1 MSTDHK
7 LLTYALASKSF
18 QCSPCQMGHID
29 LISHFESDIRH
40 VKRSHNAVA
49 DAQLGADVRVVAIAV
64 EFPPVIDF

>member
-7 LLTYALASKSF
+7 PLTYALASKSS
-18 QCSPCQMGHID
+18 QHLLRQMGHLD
-29 LISHFESDIRH
+29 LISQLASDIRH

-49 DAQLGADVRVVAIAV
+49 DALSGADVSVAAIAG

>member
-7 LLTYALASKSF
+7 QLTYTLASKSS
-18 QCSPCQMGHID
+18 QHSPRQMGHID
-29 LISHFESDIRH
+29 LITQFASDIHH

-49 DAQLGADVRVVAIAV
+49 DAQSGADVRVVAIAG